1 MKHQRVL
8 LLDQWVIE
16 EIRGTGEKLVLT
28 DKKVNEV

>member
-16 EIRGTGEKLVLT
+16 EIRGTGERLDRM
-28 DKKVNEV
+28 DKKVNGV